1 LSRLSRDSAGQSQPI
16 IEQTAY
22 RFRLVVPDLPQPESF
37 LPYLQA
43 VHDSGW
49 FTNFGPLVRRLEREL
64 ERIFGRNGEICVSAS
79 SATAGLS
86 AALLALECK
95 GGCWCRRSPLQPQ
108 QAPCSLGQGLEIRR
122 YYYPSLSQW
131 PQIRAVGACAVSE
144 SLADRMCA
152 LPIRGDVAT
161 AEADEIV
168 KIAVAAVKCS
178 AWNRESHQAL

>member
-43 VHDSGW
+43 AHDSGW

-64 ERIFGRNGEICVSAS
+64 ERIFGRNGKICVSAS

-95 GGCWCRRSPLQPQ
+95 GGCGACVHL
-108 QAPCSLGQGLEIRR
+108 CSLSRR
-122 YYYPSLSQW
+122 RAPWDKDLRFDAITIQVFPSGHRSGPSEPAPSPNLSR
-131 PQIRAVGACAVSE
+131 IVCARCRSGAMSQPPRPTRL
-144 SLADRMCA
+144 S
-152 LPIRGDVAT
+152 
-161 AEADEIV
+161 
-168 KIAVAAVKCS
+168 K
-178 AWNRESHQAL
+178 